1 MKKPMKIVLCVLGG
15 ILALALLAIV
25 TLPLWV
31 GPAAAGAARGVV
43 PALTGCDFK
52 LERISLNPFSG
63 KFRLVEAHLAN
74 PKGYDTPDAFSVGE
88 VRVDVEVA
96 SLLTDTIHFRDISID
111 RPFVSYVFD
120 EAGSNNFDRI
130 MAAVQ
135 QKVGTSEKKET
146 KKEEKKGG
154 KKVMIDRLSI
164 DGTKVKYRFLTLPI
178 PVPTLTNIGKDSG
191 GATPEEVRETVWS
204 KIKDSFSSVGSGI
217 GSAADALGKGAT
229 NALKGAAD
237 LLKADAVKD
246 GAKAT
251 TKALDD
257 GAKATAKALDDS
269 AKAATKALDDGA
281 KAVGDGA
288 KDALKK
294 VGNLFGK

>member
-1 MKKPMKIVLCVLGG
+1 MKKPMKIVLCLLGG
-15 ILALALLAIV
+15 ILVLALLAIV
-25 TLPLWV
+25 SLPLWV
-31 GPAAAGAARGVV
+31 GPVAAGAARSVV
-43 PALTGCDFK
+43 PSLTGCDFK

-130 MAAVQ
+130 MASVQ
-135 QKVGTSEKKET
+135 QKLGPSEKKEA
-146 KKEEKKGG
+146 KKEEEKKGG
-154 KKVMIDRLSI
+154 KKVIIDRLSI

-217 GSAADALGKGAT
+217 GSAAGALGKGAT

-237 LLKADAVKD
+237 LFKGDAVKD

-257 GAKATAKALDDS
+257 G